1 MILNNKVSQ
10 RLEIIGF
17 KGSVKKSTS
26 RIQVMRKPFETMS
39 LEFDCI
45 LSPPFFIGTHP
56 ITGVSQRKSQT
67 LWCSSYVDRACI
79 SVLPQG
85 IHSVKKK
92 KNRANKYYF
101 LRELW
106 R

>member
-17 KGSVKKSTS
+17 KGSVKKTTS
-26 RIQVMRKPFETMS
+26 RIQVMRKPFESMS

-56 ITGVSQRKSQT
+56 ITGVPQRKSQT
-67 LWCSSYVDRACI
+67 LRCNSQR
-79 SVLPQG
+79 
-85 IHSVKKK
+85 
-92 KNRANKYYF
+92 
-101 LRELW
+101 
-106 R
+106 

>member
-26 RIQVMRKPFETMS
+26 RIQILRKPFESMS

-56 ITGVSQRKSQT
+56 ITGVPQRKSQI
-67 LWCSSYVDRACI
+67 LWCNSQR
-79 SVLPQG
+79 
-85 IHSVKKK
+85 
-92 KNRANKYYF
+92 
-101 LRELW
+101 
-106 R
+106 